1 MNTRIF
7 VFTILLIFN
16 IIASKKISK
25 KVNCDI
31 PSSSYKT
38 SGSLKSVGYTKGN
51 QYDGY
56 GYSTGKIKGNQ
67 YGNHNGYPS
76 GNQYGNQYGYHYGNQ
91 YGNHNGYPYGN
102 QYGNQ
107 YGNHNGYPY

>member
-31 PSSSYKT
+31 PSSSSKT

-56 GYSTGKIKGNQ
+56 GYPYGNQ

-76 GNQYGNQYGYHYGNQ
+76 GNQYGNQYGYHNGNQ

-102 QYGNQ
+102 QYGNPKDNNINA
-107 YGNHNGYPY
+107 YIKKL